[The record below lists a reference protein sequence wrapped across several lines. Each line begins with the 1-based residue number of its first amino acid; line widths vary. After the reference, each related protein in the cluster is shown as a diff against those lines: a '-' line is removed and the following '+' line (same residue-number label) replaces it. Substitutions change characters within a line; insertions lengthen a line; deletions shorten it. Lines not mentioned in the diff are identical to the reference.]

1 MAAGILPTV
10 SSRSDPHLGLMR
22 ILHTADWHLGRTLYH
37 KSRYEEFQIFLDW
50 LIQTIR
56 DRAIDVLLIAGDVF
70 DTTAPSNRA
79 QELYYDFLS
88 QLSATG
94 CKHIV
99 VTAGNHDSPTF
110 LDAPKR
116 ILKALD
122 VHVIGKVPDRIE
134 DEVLLLRDRDGDP
147 ELIVCAVP
155 YLRDRDIRKSET
167 GESLEAKEQ
176 KLREGIEDHYTSVA
190 TIAVG
195 VRDTLKVPVPIVAM
209 GHLYTAGGQTVEGDG
224 VRNLYVGNLA
234 HVESK
239 IFSDSFD
246 YVALG
251 HLHVPQKVNDSDS
264 IRFSGSPIPMGFGEA
279 AQQKYVNLVQW
290 NENHL
295 EVELIPVP
303 KIQRLES
310 IQGDWPHIV
319 NRLEELKRSE
329 ESVWIEVAYRGSDL
343 IPNLKEKV
351 DPIIAGSMLEALR
364 VTDVQTGQAILARG
378 HSTESLKELNPID
391 IFRMYLDQKDL
402 LEEQR
407 KRLEETYHEI
417 LFQIQSIDS
426 EAE

>member
-1 MAAGILPTV
+1 
-10 SSRSDPHLGLMR
+10 
-22 ILHTADWHLGRTLYH
+22 
-37 KSRYEEFQIFLDW
+37 
-50 LIQTIR
+50 
-56 DRAIDVLLIAGDVF
+56 
-70 DTTAPSNRA
+70 
-79 QELYYDFLS
+79 
-88 QLSATG
+88 
-94 CKHIV
+94 V

-155 YLRDRDIRKSET
+155 YLRDRDIRKSEA